1 MNNTLETLQ
10 EKVTDEK
17 EVLLSLFQV
26 GMFHTMALLRFRMF
40 CSYTANN

>member
-10 EKVTDEK
+10 EKITDEK
-17 EVLLSLFQV
+17 DVLFSLFQV
-26 GMFHTMALLRFRMF
+26 GMFHRMELLQFRGF